1 MPPIVMHTLRS
12 LGRSKRL
19 LGLNALLA
27 VLSVS
32 FSVYIIWQMTA
43 PLGSSASTRP
53 VPSPAVV
60 VEADT
65 TPMPPTAAVYAMV
78 GSRNVFSPTRTD
90 TQKVDP
96 AVTIVG
102 QPLNLFGVV
111 LAGDRSIAYL
121 EDPVTKR
128 VYAYRLGDSVGG
140 GTIRAIEASHVV
152 LERRNQRLDV
162 QLHDP
167 SRPKPSLPVAVAMA
181 PGAEVAARPAATDR
195 RSDTVGSA
203 PVPAQPAVPTLTSR
217 PPASRFGIVAP
228 AVPRVR

>member
-53 VPSPAVV
+53 VPSPAAV

-96 AVTIVG
+96 VVTIAG

-111 LAGDRSIAYL
+111 LAGERSIAYL
-121 EDPVTKR
+121 EDPTSKR
-128 VYAYRLGDSVGG
+128 VYAYRLGDSVAG
-140 GTIRAIEASHVV
+140 GTIRAIEASHIV

-162 QLHDP
+162 SLHDP
-167 SRPKPSLPVAVAMA
+167 SRPKPSLPVVVATA
-181 PGAEVAARPAATDR
+181 DGADLTARPVTTDNR
-195 RSDTVGSA
+195 TDTVSSATLSA
-203 PVPAQPAVPTLTSR
+203 PLTARPLGAR

-228 AVPRVR
+228 AIPRAR